1 MLALKPYWE
10 NPLYGILEGAME
22 TSASFEAR
30 SAPLPY
36 STTGEQRSRDE
47 PSGSKAMGL
56 YLEAAC
62 KRKLWEQIPGKH
74 SSARPSI
81 INVIEAVRLCAFA
94 PPSSSLDRHR
104 IVVFPRSMNN
114 PG

>member
-1 MLALKPYWE
+1 
-10 NPLYGILEGAME
+10 ME

-36 STTGEQRSRDE
+36 STTGKQRSRNE
-47 PSGSKAMGL
+47 PYGSKAMGL

-62 KRKLWEQIPGKH
+62 KPKMWSKFPVNN

-81 INVIEAVRLCAFA
+81 INVIEALLRVHPLIDTVA
-94 PPSSSLDRHR
+94 
-104 IVVFPRSMNN
+104 
-114 PG
+114 